1 MPPAALSGKPYTR
14 TASPPWCRSPD
25 RRRRTHVDRDTSFS
39 KRVSKRVRSVSVQKK
54 DEISSFVDGPIEKTH
69 RHGDSVVDTELAQVT
84 CIVSRPDRH
93 LFTEA
98 ARSVCAELGGSG
110 RRVGKGF
117 DSGCRPE
124 LGRIDGEFEKSAH
137 NTRARCLPQPGRAMC
152 APVPQCRQTEVRG
165 PLHALVDPAT
175 IRGGRTQSHSR
186 SARVL
191 AGQGSGRKRKVRGYL
206 HAPGVRGDDWANEPR
221 F

>member
-1 MPPAALSGKPYTR
+1 M
-14 TASPPWCRSPD
+14 
-25 RRRRTHVDRDTSFS
+25 
-39 KRVSKRVRSVSVQKK
+39 SVQKK

-69 RHGDSVVDTELAQVT
+69 RHGDSVVDTESAQVT

-124 LGRIDGEFEKSAH
+124 LGRIDGEFERSRH
-137 NTRARCLPQPGRAMC
+137 NTRARCLRSLGEPC
-152 APVPQCRQTEVRG
+152 ARQFPSVG
-165 PLHALVDPAT
+165 
-175 IRGGRTQSHSR
+175 
-186 SARVL
+186 
-191 AGQGSGRKRKVRGYL
+191 KRKCEG
-206 HAPGVRGDDWANEPR
+206 HFTP
-221 F
+221 